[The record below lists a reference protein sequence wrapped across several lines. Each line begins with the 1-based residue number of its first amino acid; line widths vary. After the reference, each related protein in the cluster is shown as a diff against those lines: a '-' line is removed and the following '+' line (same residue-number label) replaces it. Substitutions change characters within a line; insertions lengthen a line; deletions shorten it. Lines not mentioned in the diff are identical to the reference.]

1 MFGLITFDHSFRVRV
16 PLQLVTSD
24 THKASVRH
32 QVDQARWGTWG
43 GTNMYTS
50 LSYALDL
57 LDVMNNDV
65 ETWVVCL
72 TDGESFDHSSIIESR
87 LQNSSDKLH
96 VILIGVNLRE
106 SLHAPMKALCN
117 KYRLSDVKKK
127 GFFIPTT
134 ADLDAINAAFQKV
147 ANCIPVSKT
156 FELDGKLT
164 NQDCWRLM
172 KKYIPHSVAE
182 NDMLLQSFWIK
193 YLYRR
198 VKVFDENSDFNYNVK
213 HESLGSHLM
222 ETMLSEVEQYLRK
235 DQIKSWSGKNHHQLI
250 YDFTDQSSPQF
261 RLICT
266 APDEMDSET
275 RRKYESLD
283 LPGFFIPTLDDLE
296 KRSTLDRYLSQ
307 ALIVP
312 LSTKDDDGEQR
323 ISCIDD
329 HSFVLTLDFTM
340 KLLSIHERVA
350 CCIPCIIE
358 GETGVSKTAL
368 TKMYSIL
375 LNSRQLS
382 DAKKATEN
390 DLKDIEDSL
399 RRAGYT
405 FETHESKMTSNT
417 RIQRIVEAIPE
428 CDFFNDKTTAAHCLY
443 ELLQNAC
450 NKRSC
455 MFQKPPSKFSTCA
468 KLSPEILS
476 PYLAWFSESFIEPL
490 FFEINVHSS
499 LSESDILHYFQEIQA
514 TSKKIKESQATV
526 VVFLDGTSQFSK
538 FYTL

>member
-1 MFGLITFDHSFRVRV
+1 
-16 PLQLVTSD
+16 
-24 THKASVRH
+24 
-32 QVDQARWGTWG
+32 
-43 GTNMYTS
+43 
-50 LSYALDL
+50 
-57 LDVMNNDV
+57 
-65 ETWVVCL
+65 
-72 TDGESFDHSSIIESR
+72 
-87 LQNSSDKLH
+87 
-96 VILIGVNLRE
+96 
-106 SLHAPMKALCN
+106 
-117 KYRLSDVKKK
+117 
-127 GFFIPTT
+127 
-134 ADLDAINAAFQKV
+134 
-147 ANCIPVSKT
+147 
-156 FELDGKLT
+156 LDGKLT
-164 NQDCWRLM
+164 NEDCWRLM
-172 KKYIPHSVAE
+172 KKYRPHSVAE

-283 LPGFFIPTLDDLE
+283 FPGFFIPTLGDLE

-307 ALIVP
+307 ALNVP
-312 LSTKDDDGEQR
+312 LSTRDVDGEQR
-323 ISCIDD
+323 IGCIDD

-382 DAKKATEN
+382 DAKKSTEN

-476 PYLAWFSESFIEPL
+476 QYLAWFSESLIEP
-490 FFEINVHSS
+490 
-499 LSESDILHYFQEIQA
+499 
-514 TSKKIKESQATV
+514 
-526 VVFLDGTSQFSK
+526 
-538 FYTL
+538 